1 MITKTTNFIK
11 QYFFM
16 LALAATFV
24 GFSAFK
30 AVEIKSATYAEQWYF
45 VERID
50 TDEDDYSDSNLKISG
65 AETDEPADPDC
76 NPSNAGNACAVQLN
90 NPSNTPIA
98 NGTPLTSLPMG
109 VSIQDHARREL

>member
-1 MITKTTNFIK
+1 MVNKTITYIK

-30 AVEIKSATYAEQWYF
+30 ANEMSGSKNAAQWYF

-50 TDEDDYSDSNLKISG
+50 ANEDDYSDSNLKISG
-65 AETDEPADPDC
+65 PETEEPADPDC
-76 NPSNAGNACAVQLN
+76 NTTNAGNTCAVQLN
-90 NPSNTPIA
+90 NPSSTPIA
-98 NGTPLTSLPMG
+98 DGTALTSLPAG
-109 VSIQDHARREL
+109 VSIQEHAQREL